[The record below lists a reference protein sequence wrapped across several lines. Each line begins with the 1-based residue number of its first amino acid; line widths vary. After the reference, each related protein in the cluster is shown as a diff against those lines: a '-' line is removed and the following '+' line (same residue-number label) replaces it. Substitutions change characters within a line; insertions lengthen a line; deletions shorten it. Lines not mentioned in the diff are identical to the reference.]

1 MNFDMVQKS
10 LLAFGRVSELNQMR
24 ILHQTESFLTAS
36 ISLVRKL
43 DKS

>member
-10 LLAFGRVSELNQMR
+10 LLTFGKVSELNQMR
-24 ILHQTESFLTAS
+24 ILHQTAS

>member
-1 MNFDMVQKS
+1 MNLDMDQKS
-10 LLAFGRVSELNQMR
+10 LLAFDKVRELNQMM

-36 ISLVRKL
+36 ISLVHKL